1 MAEETYDPVEVF
13 YQLLSANVD
22 WDSIGAKLIR
32 AYQYKNID
40 LRTGDYV
47 VVGPATERDEF
58 LGIGA
63 MEFIRY
69 VTIEVSVMTAESR
82 ERMRQLG
89 EVVRRVIRTKENWFV
104 GDRLLLNV
112 RISRQVDRSDIERG
126 LYTLTMEVEWF
137 EIEKRFW

>member
-1 MAEETYDPVEVF
+1 VAEETYDPVEVF

-22 WDSIGAKLIR
+22 WDSVGAKLIR

-47 VVGPATERDEF
+47 VVGPAIERDEF

-82 ERMRQLG
+82 SRMRQLG
-89 EVVRRVIRTKENWFV
+89 EIVRQVIRTKENWFV

-112 RISRQVDRSDIERG
+112 RISRQADRSDAERG
-126 LYTLTMEVEWF
+126 LYTLTQEVEWF
-137 EIEKRFW
+137 EIEKRVW

>member
-1 MAEETYDPVEVF
+1 VATVTYDPVEVF
-13 YQLLSANVD
+13 YQLLSTNVD
-22 WDSIGAKLIR
+22 WDSEGAKLIR
-32 AYQYKNID
+32 SYQYKNID

-69 VTIEVSVMTAESR
+69 VTIEISVMTAESR

-89 EVVRRVIRTKENWFV
+89 EMVRRVIRTKEDWAV

-112 RISRQVDRSDIERG
+112 RIARQVDRSDIERG
-126 LYTLTMEVEWF
+126 LYTLTLEVEWF
-137 EIEKRFW
+137 EIEKRTW

>member
-1 MAEETYDPVEVF
+1 VAEVAYDPVEVF

-22 WDSIGAKLIR
+22 WDSVGAKLIR

-47 VVGPATERDEF
+47 VIGPAAERDEF

-89 EVVRRVIRTKENWFV
+89 EIVRRVIRTKEDWTV
-104 GDRLLLNV
+104 GDRLLINV
-112 RISRQVDRSDIERG
+112 RISRQTDRSDLERG

-137 EIEKRFW
+137 EIEKRVW

>member
-1 MAEETYDPVEVF
+1 VAEVAYDPVEVF
-13 YQLLSANVD
+13 YQFLSANVD
-22 WDSIGAKLIR
+22 WDSVGAKLIR

-58 LGIGA
+58 IGIGA

-89 EVVRRVIRTKENWFV
+89 EVVRRVIRTKENWSV

-112 RISRQVDRSDIERG
+112 RISRQADRSDIERG

-137 EIEKRFW
+137 EIEKRVW

>member
-1 MAEETYDPVEVF
+1 VAEAVYDPVEVF
-13 YQLLSANVD
+13 YRFLSANVD
-22 WDSIGAKLIR
+22 WDGLGVKLIR
-32 AYQYKNID
+32 AYQYKNVD

-47 VVGPATERDEF
+47 VIGPATERDEF

-69 VTIEVSVMTAESR
+69 VTIEISVMTAESR

-89 EVVRRVIRTKENWFV
+89 EIIRQVIRTKEDWFV

-112 RISRQVDRSDIERG
+112 RISRQTDRSDIERG

-137 EIEKRFW
+137 EIEKRVW

>member
-1 MAEETYDPVEVF
+1 VAEVAYDPVEVF
-13 YQLLSANVD
+13 YRLLSANVD
-22 WDSIGAKLIR
+22 WDSVGTKLIR
-32 AYQYKNID
+32 AYQHKNID
-40 LRTGDYV
+40 LRTADYV
-47 VVGPATERDEF
+47 VIGPATERDEF

-63 MEFIRY
+63 VEFIRY

-89 EVVRRVIRTKENWFV
+89 EIVRRVIRTKEDWTV

-112 RISRQVDRSDIERG
+112 RISRQADRSDIERG

-137 EIEKRFW
+137 EIEKRVW

>member
-1 MAEETYDPVEVF
+1 VAEVAYDPVEVF

-22 WDSIGAKLIR
+22 WDSVGAKLIR

-40 LRTGDYV
+40 LRTADYV
-47 VVGPATERDEF
+47 VIGPATERDEF

-89 EVVRRVIRTKENWFV
+89 EIVRRVIRTKEDWTV

-112 RISRQVDRSDIERG
+112 RISRQADRSDLERG

-137 EIEKRFW
+137 EIEKRVW